1 MSKSI
6 KKAATASKVTKKSKQ
21 LKAASGGKRDSK
33 TATVLAM
40 LSSKNGASL
49 TEMTGSTGWQDHSV
63 RGFLSGTIKK
73 KLGHK
78 LGSEL
83 VQGERRYRITA

>member
-1 MSKSI
+1 MSKSA
-6 KKAATASKVTKKSKQ
+6 KKTSTSPKVLKKGKQ
-21 LKAASGGKRDSK
+21 LKAASGSKQHSK
-33 TATVLAM
+33 TAAVLAM
-40 LSSKNGASL
+40 LSSKNGATI

-78 LGSEL
+78 IGSEL